1 MVAVVGWAPAAQ
13 LTVLT
18 LARENKPG
26 HRINS
31 DTATHAKHWRSRI
44 FKYINDKFALLWGE
58 AQKKITYSYPM
69 VTYSYPKVT

>member
-44 FKYINDKFALLWGE
+44 FKYINENG
-58 AQKKITYSYPM
+58 KKRNL
-69 VTYSYPKVT
+69 

>member
-1 MVAVVGWAPAAQ
+1 MVAVVGRAPAAQ

-31 DTATHAKHWRSRI
+31 DTATHAEHWRSRI
-44 FKYINDKFALLWGE
+44 FKTSMKTDRKGTL
-58 AQKKITYSYPM
+58 K
-69 VTYSYPKVT
+69 

>member
-26 HRINS
+26 HRISINS
-31 DTATHAKHWRSRI
+31 DTVTHAKHWRSRI
-44 FKYINDKFALLWGE
+44 FKYINENG
-58 AQKKITYSYPM
+58 KKRNL
-69 VTYSYPKVT
+69 

>member
-1 MVAVVGWAPAAQ
+1 MCNQAALFEPSSADCCGHTKNKNKANTWSRAVVAVVAVVGRAPAAQ

-31 DTATHAKHWRSRI
+31 DTGDTC
-44 FKYINDKFALLWGE
+44 
-58 AQKKITYSYPM
+58 
-69 VTYSYPKVT
+69 

>member
-1 MVAVVGWAPAAQ
+1 MAVVAVVGRAPAAQ

-31 DTATHAKHWRSRI
+31 DTATHAEHWRSRI
-44 FKYINDKFALLWGE
+44 FKYINE
-58 AQKKITYSYPM
+58 NE
-69 VTYSYPKVT
+69 